1 MEMPPSAGR
10 VDGKTPEKGKGEGG
24 REGRERQ
31 RKERRGG
38 GGGRVRSAESFPSP
52 YRQFW
57 FMTTAL
63 LKKSPRKRSDK

>member
-38 GGGRVRSAESFPSP
+38 GSSKISRIIPFPLSSVLV
-52 YRQFW
+52 YDNCLAQKV
-57 FMTTAL
+57 T
-63 LKKSPRKRSDK
+63 

>member
-24 REGRERQ
+24 KGET
-31 RKERRGG
+31 KERRG

-63 LKKSPRKRSDK
+63 LKKSPRKRSDM

>member
-38 GGGRVRSAESFPSP
+38 GGRVRSAESFPSP

-63 LKKSPRKRSDK
+63 LKKSPRKRSDM

>member
-10 VDGKTPEKGKGEGG
+10 VEGKRHQRRAREREGG

-31 RKERRGG
+31 RKEG

>member
-1 MEMPPSAGR
+1 MPPSAGR

-38 GGGRVRSAESFPSP
+38 GVE
-52 YRQFW
+52 
-57 FMTTAL
+57 
-63 LKKSPRKRSDK
+63 